1 MGVYAN
7 MAALVPLASEQSAVV
22 AAVGFED
29 FTGMMT
35 SIVADLAELKI
46 KLTRLQTYVP
56 AGTNL
61 TAIGT
66 ALTALA

>member
-7 MAALVPLASEQSAVV
+7 LSPVVFLASEISAVQ
-22 AAVGFED
+22 AAVGYED
-29 FTGMMT
+29 LVGEWTT
-35 SIVADLAELKI
+35 IVNELAELKI

-56 AGTNL
+56 SGTNL
-61 TAIGT
+61 TTIGT